1 MNSFPQREKST
12 PLHFKYITM
21 CSFSQGEFE
30 SFLRHIAA
38 FRSDHQLGADVLLK
52 LLALDQLL
60 RTNEQDEGT
69 LGRTEHTVDL
79 VDTDVAVLGGLLGGE
94 GQLEVNGNS
103 FDLIVFHGFDSFHQ
117 SKDVDGFT
125 LTRRRCA
132 WQMSCSSI
140 WRCFCGQSNES
151 ESEDTQHCQKEKYP
165 GSGDLA
171 ELCGDA
177 LDIPC
182 MSEHY
187 SFYD

>member
-1 MNSFPQREKST
+1 
-12 PLHFKYITM
+12 M

-30 SFLRHIAA
+30 NFLRHIAA
-38 FRSDHQLGADVLLK
+38 FRSDHQLGADVLVK

-117 SKDVDGFT
+117 SKNVDGLNRFFRG
-125 LTRRRCA
+125 LSKNIRA
-132 WQMSCSSI
+132 LEKWLL
-140 WRCFCGQSNES
+140 ES
-151 ESEDTQHCQKEKYP
+151 LVYK
-165 GSGDLA
+165 GFARG
-171 ELCGDA
+171 
-177 LDIPC
+177 
-182 MSEHY
+182 
-187 SFYD
+187 

>member
-30 SFLRHIAA
+30 NFLRHIAA

-60 RTNEQDEGT
+60 RTNKQDEGT

-117 SKDVDGFT
+117 SKNVDGLNRFFRGLSKNIHT
-125 LTRRRCA
+125 LEK
-132 WQMSCSSI
+132 WLL
-140 WRCFCGQSNES
+140 ES
-151 ESEDTQHCQKEKYP
+151 LVYK
-165 GSGDLA
+165 GFARG
-171 ELCGDA
+171 
-177 LDIPC
+177 
-182 MSEHY
+182 
-187 SFYD
+187 

>member
-21 CSFSQGEFE
+21 RSFSQGEFE
-30 SFLRHIAA
+30 NFLRHIAA

-60 RTNEQDEGT
+60 RTNKQDEGT

-117 SKDVDGFT
+117 SKNVDGLNRFFRGLSKNIHT
-125 LTRRRCA
+125 L
-132 WQMSCSSI
+132 
-140 WRCFCGQSNES
+140 
-151 ESEDTQHCQKEKYP
+151 EKW
-165 GSGDLA
+165 LL
-171 ELCGDA
+171 ENLVC
-177 LDIPC
+177 
-182 MSEHY
+182 
-187 SFYD
+187 

>member
-1 MNSFPQREKST
+1 
-12 PLHFKYITM
+12 M

-30 SFLRHIAA
+30 NFLRHIAA

-60 RTNEQDEGT
+60 RTNKQDEGT

-117 SKDVDGFT
+117 SKNVDGLNRFFRGLSKNIHT
-125 LTRRRCA
+125 LEK
-132 WQMSCSSI
+132 WLL
-140 WRCFCGQSNES
+140 ES
-151 ESEDTQHCQKEKYP
+151 LLYKGLSR
-165 GSGDLA
+165 G
-171 ELCGDA
+171 
-177 LDIPC
+177 
-182 MSEHY
+182 
-187 SFYD
+187 

>member
-1 MNSFPQREKST
+1 
-12 PLHFKYITM
+12 M

-30 SFLRHIAA
+30 NFLRHIAA

-60 RTNEQDEGT
+60 RTNKQDEGT

-117 SKDVDGFT
+117 SKNVDGLNRFFRGLVKTYT
-125 LTRRRCA
+125 LLKSGFWKTLCAKGLRGVNCLRPIFFFGRMLPSAFGVLRRHIPH
-132 WQMSCSSI
+132 SI
-140 WRCFCGQSNES
+140 WLVRNR
-151 ESEDTQHCQKEKYP
+151 P
-165 GSGDLA
+165 
-171 ELCGDA
+171 
-177 LDIPC
+177 
-182 MSEHY
+182 
-187 SFYD
+187 

>member
-1 MNSFPQREKST
+1 
-12 PLHFKYITM
+12 M

-30 SFLRHIAA
+30 NFLRHIAA

-69 LGRTEHTVDL
+69 LGRAEHTVDL

-117 SKDVDGFT
+117 SKNVDGLNRFFRGLSKNIRT
-125 LTRRRCA
+125 LEK
-132 WQMSCSSI
+132 WLL
-140 WRCFCGQSNES
+140 ES
-151 ESEDTQHCQKEKYP
+151 LVYK
-165 GSGDLA
+165 GFARG
-171 ELCGDA
+171 
-177 LDIPC
+177 
-182 MSEHY
+182 
-187 SFYD
+187 